1 MESPALACMSFLP
14 DNRTWR
20 APDGVAVTRF
30 QPIGGVPPS
39 PMLAGVPALPA
50 RCAKRGLAA
59 GMSAVLLTL
68 GAVGCNSFDA
78 TFGQQEAVVQ
88 FRSQTP
94 DAVRLQV
101 RSACSH
107 VPSARP
113 EPIPTDQ
120 QASNIPYEV
129 RYQVGG
135 ASDADLA
142 RLQQCL
148 QRFPAVV
155 GIEFSGPAGS

>member
-1 MESPALACMSFLP
+1 M
-14 DNRTWR
+14 
-20 APDGVAVTRF
+20 
-30 QPIGGVPPS
+30 
-39 PMLAGVPALPA
+39 
-50 RCAKRGLAA
+50 CAA
-59 GMSAVLLTL
+59 LLTA
-68 GAVGCNSFDA
+68 GAVGCGSFDA

-88 FRSQTP
+88 FRPQTP
-94 DAVRLQV
+94 EAVRLQV

-107 VPSARP
+107 IRSARP
-113 EPIPTDQ
+113 EPIPSDQ
-120 QASNIPYEV
+120 QAANPYEV